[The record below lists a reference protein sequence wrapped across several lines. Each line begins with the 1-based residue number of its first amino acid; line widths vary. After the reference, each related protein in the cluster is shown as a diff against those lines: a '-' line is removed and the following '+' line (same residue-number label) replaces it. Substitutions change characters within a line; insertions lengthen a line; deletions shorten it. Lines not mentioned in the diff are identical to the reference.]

1 MTFFALSLELTWN
14 RAAKE
19 HGCRDAGGRATQ
31 EQLPRIQSSP
41 LNWRDNSQRINPNAD
56 LLWCSIYVDF
66 WQYSFCAAYT
76 PLWNKRG
83 LETCLY
89 PLFAT
94 KHLLMRKIMLH
105 RLLSL
110 ILLPILFISFSNQLL
125 ASGSPSSSGKW
136 EPDSGGAYLQYGFS
150 GGSIESVSE
159 SSTHRNLIMEGTAS
173 PGQLLSTSCTGT
185 QPGRDTQTT
194 TIQSTLVM
202 AYIKTSP
209 SVVREP
215 DFRAFRVKWAL
226 GRMTRTT
233 IAMSLLRWAWFF
245 ITVIG
250 SG

>member
-1 MTFFALSLELTWN
+1 
-14 RAAKE
+14 
-19 HGCRDAGGRATQ
+19 
-31 EQLPRIQSSP
+31 
-41 LNWRDNSQRINPNAD
+41 
-56 LLWCSIYVDF
+56 
-66 WQYSFCAAYT
+66 
-76 PLWNKRG
+76 
-83 LETCLY
+83 
-89 PLFAT
+89 
-94 KHLLMRKIMLH
+94 MLH

-202 AYIKTSP
+202 AYIKTKP

-215 DFRAFRVKWAL
+215 DFRAFRVK
-226 GRMTRTT
+226 
-233 IAMSLLRWAWFF
+233 
-245 ITVIG
+245 
-250 SG
+250 